1 MPGSSGTCTFRQ
13 YHPSDT
19 QCGAAANKHDMETR
33 SNSTTVVI
41 IALGALVA
49 LLAGCTTTHA
59 RASRAADGLEHSVE
73 VFTARACY
81 EPNPACL
88 AARGLAEQTH
98 EFRQTLDTA
107 GDAEVVSA
115 FKRVWRGYQALR
127 GEIDRSGDRQFR
139 PDLKPIT
146 QAFIEV
152 QRNVRNRYSY
162 ADPAL
167 YANGAYVFDPYYN

>member
-1 MPGSSGTCTFRQ
+1 
-13 YHPSDT
+13 
-19 QCGAAANKHDMETR
+19 METR
-33 SNSTTVVI
+33 PNSTTVVI
-41 IALGALVA
+41 IALSALVA

-81 EPNPACL
+81 EPNPACF
-88 AARGLAEQTH
+88 AARGFAEQTH
-98 EFRQTLDTA
+98 EFRQTLDTV

-127 GEIDRSGDRQFR
+127 GEIYRSDDRQFR

-146 QAFIEV
+146 QAFIDV

-167 YANGAYVFDPYYN
+167 YANGAYFFDPYYN

>member
-1 MPGSSGTCTFRQ
+1 VR
-13 YHPSDT
+13 
-19 QCGAAANKHDMETR
+19 AAANKHDMETR
-33 SNSTTVVI
+33 SNSTTVLS
-41 IALGALVA
+41 IALGALVV
-49 LLAGCTTTHA
+49 LLAGCTTAHA

-81 EPNPACL
+81 EPNPACF
-88 AARGLAEQTH
+88 AARGFAEQTH

-115 FKRVWRGYQALR
+115 FKRVWRGYQTLR
-127 GEIDRSGDRQFR
+127 GEIYRSDDRQFR

-146 QAFIEV
+146 QAFIDV
-152 QRNVRNRYSY
+152 QRTVRNRYSY

-167 YANGAYVFDPYYN
+167 YANGAYFFDPYYN

>member
-1 MPGSSGTCTFRQ
+1 M
-13 YHPSDT
+13 D
-19 QCGAAANKHDMETR
+19 TR

-41 IALGALVA
+41 VTLGVLAV
-49 LLAGCTTTHA
+49 LLAGCVTTHA
-59 RASRAADGLEHSVE
+59 RASRAAHGLEHSVE
-73 VFTARACY
+73 VFTARACF
-81 EPNPACL
+81 EPNPACF
-88 AARGLAEQTH
+88 AARGLAEQTR
-98 EFRQTLDTA
+98 EIRQTLDMA

-127 GEIDRSGDRQFR
+127 GEIYRSDDRQFR

-152 QRNVRNRYSY
+152 QRNVRNRYSD

-167 YANGAYVFDPYYN
+167 YANGAYFFDPYYN